1 MKRLINYFMIAIIGF
16 AIVSCN
22 KTSKQQSAEKENLT
36 KVTVA
41 QFGQEKYL
49 MYLPFYVAQEKG
61 FFKEEGLEISVK
73 YSGNDDQVFATV
85 LKGEAMFGIG
95 DPIFTAVAR
104 EKGAKGKVVASIVSG
119 VSIWGLTNKNLPVIE
134 KAEDFSNLRIGTFPA
149 PSTVYT
155 LIKSTISSP
164 SVKNAEIVQAP
175 IGSQVALLEKGLV
188 DVAMEIEPAVS
199 IAENQGYKVIYSAS
213 KFFGAFAFTG
223 VTTTEDNIAK
233 NRETVQKFVNAIEK
247 SLAYIQ
253 SSHEGAIEIAQT
265 LFPAMG
271 KEVVAKA
278 VMRMIDDKA
287 IPAHAATSDEGW
299 QYAMKIRQQ
308 IGDLKEIRPTA
319 DAVDNSFAENAVR

>member
-1 MKRLINYFMIAIIGF
+1 MKRIISYFAIALIGI

-22 KTSKQQSAEKENLT
+22 NKGKKQKSGQGNLT

-49 MYLPFYVAQEKG
+49 MYLPFYVAQEKE
-61 FFKEEGLEISVK
+61 FFKGEGLEISVK

-119 VSIWGLTNKNLPVIE
+119 VSIWGLTNKNILEIE
-134 KAEDFSNLRIGTFPA
+134 KAEDFSNFKIGSFPA
-149 PSTVYT
+149 PSTVFT
-155 LIKSTISSP
+155 LIKSTTSSP
-164 SVKNAEIVQAP
+164 SVKNVEIIQAP
-175 IGSQVALLEKGLV
+175 IGAQIALLEKGLV
-188 DVAMEIEPAVS
+188 NVALEIEPNVS
-199 IAENQGYKVIYSAS
+199 IAESQGYKVIYSAS
-213 KFFGAFAFTG
+213 KFFGEFAFTG

-233 NRETVQKFVNAIEK
+233 KKETVQKFVNAIEK

-253 SSHEGAIEIAQT
+253 TSPEGAIEIAQV
-265 LFPAMG
+265 LFPSME

-278 VMRMIDDKA
+278 VMRMIEDKA
-287 IPAHAATSDEGW
+287 IPAHAVTSDEGW
-299 QYAMKIRQQ
+299 QYAMKIRKE
-308 IGDLKEIRPTA
+308 IGDLKEIKPTT
-319 DAVDNSFAENAVR
+319 DAVDNSFAEKAMQ